1 MNNVSSEKV
10 LTMVLERNIRTLA
23 NGVHS
28 PVIGNKSTPIQN
40 PNQGI
45 ATLLVMIAVLTI
57 IILFCCFSAPGI
69 RSLCKRY
76 IFRTCPYDD
85 PNLDN
90 GSTQV
95 PESTTPTVILLPYG
109 RMLVVDRSVFNQ
121 LQVDHTGID
130 FMELSAD
137 LIRAE
142 SGQYRITNSTPSV
155 FIDSDNTSKGMSPTS
170 LGFSPPA
177 YEDIFGKKALDL
189 PPSYSEVSIILKN
202 QQIEECI
209 EMSELNTCRE
219 EGRTKSSVSDD
230 INRVSENSF
239 NNMQRSFSM

>member
-90 GSTQV
+90 VYTRRYGYPTDDLSDVVITDPPKKEHDQV
-95 PESTTPTVILLPYG
+95 K
-109 RMLVVDRSVFNQ
+109 R
-121 LQVDHTGID
+121 
-130 FMELSAD
+130 
-137 LIRAE
+137 
-142 SGQYRITNSTPSV
+142 
-155 FIDSDNTSKGMSPTS
+155 
-170 LGFSPPA
+170 
-177 YEDIFGKKALDL
+177 
-189 PPSYSEVSIILKN
+189 
-202 QQIEECI
+202 
-209 EMSELNTCRE
+209 
-219 EGRTKSSVSDD
+219 
-230 INRVSENSF
+230 
-239 NNMQRSFSM
+239 